1 MGRADRHRTELP
13 MDEAA
18 ARYTAEGWST
28 KTPAEGPAD
37 HKPERGDEEN
47 GILKKKQPG
56 GYWKKIMVAAALV
69 LALVCGAVWFFMRG
83 KDKAETV
90 TAKEKVYPVKVMEV
104 SPASHDI
111 YINYIGL
118 VQPQT
123 LTQLTVPTIGTLETL
138 FVSEGDEVR
147 AGDVLARLDDSK
159 VTDAAAQAKESME
172 SARSAMESARV
183 ARDEAQARYDSAE
196 IVNPDQ
202 QKEEAKKALDEATG
216 RRDAKQ
222 KELDEVNAA
231 CEPERRAVD
240 EAAKRVEASR
250 AAADK
255 AREEYQKSLEDSV
268 SGNVIPEKR
277 QAWQDAESIWAAEQ
291 TGLVSAQNAL
301 AQKEQDLG
309 KAQKETE
316 LAALKAEVQTLQQAY
331 DTIDTS
337 TQPSVTGKDLLK
349 YQLDAAE
356 LNYNSAVSSYNAAK
370 SAYEMANGAVEDTV
384 LVSPSDGYVVTIT
397 TKEGAMANPLVP
409 IMVIG
414 SHEMVVNF
422 GVSQADVREISAGM
436 LAEITVNG
444 NTYSGKV
451 LDIGTLPDETSRTY
465 STNVSI
471 DSTDDGLYLGETA
484 SVKITGNEKRGVWL
498 PISVILNN
506 GEDYVMA
513 VEDGR
518 AAVRK
523 VKITDI
529 SDDMVCVEG
538 LEEGGMIITE
548 GMKTVKSGGRV
559 SILE

>member
-1 MGRADRHRTELP
+1 MERTDSP
-13 MDEAA
+13 
-18 ARYTAEGWST
+18 
-28 KTPAEGPAD
+28 KTGQAN
-37 HKPERGDEEN
+37 EEN
-47 GILKKKQPG
+47 GILKKKKPG
-56 GYWKKIMVAAALV
+56 GYWKKITVAAALV
-69 LALVCGAVWFFMRG
+69 LALVCGAVWFFMHGR
-83 KDKAETV
+83 DKAETV
-90 TAKEKVYPVKVMEV
+90 TAKEKVYPVKVIEV

-138 FVSEGDEVR
+138 FVSEGDEVS

-172 SARSAMESARV
+172 AARSAMESARV

-196 IVNPDQ
+196 TVNPDR
-202 QKEEAKKALDEATG
+202 QKEEAKKALDEAAG

-222 KELDEVNAA
+222 KELDDVNAA

-240 EAAKRVEASR
+240 EAAKRVENSR

-255 AREEYQKSLEDSV
+255 TREEYQKSLEDSV

-301 AQKEQDLG
+301 TQKEQDLG

>member
-1 MGRADRHRTELP
+1 M
-13 MDEAA
+13 
-18 ARYTAEGWST
+18 
-28 KTPAEGPAD
+28 
-37 HKPERGDEEN
+37 
-47 GILKKKQPG
+47 
-56 GYWKKIMVAAALV
+56 
-69 LALVCGAVWFFMRG
+69 
-83 KDKAETV
+83 
-90 TAKEKVYPVKVMEV
+90 
-104 SPASHDI
+104 
-111 YINYIGL
+111 
-118 VQPQT
+118 
-123 LTQLTVPTIGTLETL
+123 
-138 FVSEGDEVR
+138 
-147 AGDVLARLDDSK
+147 
-159 VTDAAAQAKESME
+159 
-172 SARSAMESARV
+172 
-183 ARDEAQARYDSAE
+183 
-196 IVNPDQ
+196 
-202 QKEEAKKALDEATG
+202 
-216 RRDAKQ
+216 
-222 KELDEVNAA
+222 
-231 CEPERRAVD
+231 
-240 EAAKRVEASR
+240 
-250 AAADK
+250 
-255 AREEYQKSLEDSV
+255 
-268 SGNVIPEKR
+268 
-277 QAWQDAESIWAAEQ
+277 
-291 TGLVSAQNAL
+291 
-301 AQKEQDLG
+301 
-309 KAQKETE
+309 
-316 LAALKAEVQTLQQAY
+316 
-331 DTIDTS
+331 
-337 TQPSVTGKDLLK
+337 
-349 YQLDAAE
+349 
-356 LNYNSAVSSYNAAK
+356 
-370 SAYEMANGAVEDTV
+370 